1 MAVFRY
7 PQNDFDRPDVLLNLL
22 GSYWATT
29 YQGSTLINDL
39 TAATGQLAQQ
49 TYSQL
54 LELVNSVS
62 RYDVPIYHQDNWYRL
77 SFLESKLNTDPAL
90 LARYTTPSDNQYVSP
105 ATLYYGVLQ
114 AQPYFAISKPAD
126 LVDVRL
132 IFNRLVEPTV
142 ELVHGIDYWLTDE
155 LIVFRQNPFKNSLIA
170 QRDVL
175 NNVGEIVDKEITLW
189 LYRGKWDWK
198 YVYEQFGYAL
208 RLQLQSSEGYKNF
221 INAIF
226 DAFCQGTS
234 IRTQQL
240 ALAAAF
246 GVPLTVEAQETV
258 EVIASDYR
266 QLNIITNQHVY
277 QFPLS
282 ANPVVAVGDVLSPGS
297 FLTDTFQ
304 VFELNRG
311 QALGSNEV
319 SALTVGSGVLAW
331 GFWGDITFE
340 NTETAVVVEP
350 NVDGYTKISWAL
362 GGFPFDVEK
371 FWADVHAA
379 GVAKGQTLA
388 MLLDNRP
395 NPIGQ
400 PTAGA
405 LPSTINPLEFLTA
418 NVLRNNAIVVKVKPG
433 SQLENQLDF
442 VPADQLRKIQPPHTL
457 MFLIVELGYA
467 DNPVIMENPGT
478 EIAPGYEE
486 TMSGFPCM
494 VISETMEPTTYLAER
509 LRLTQIGGRCI

>member
-29 YQGSTLINDL
+29 YQGSTLVGNL
-39 TAATGQLAQQ
+39 TAATGQLVQQ
-49 TYSQL
+49 TYTQL

-62 RYDVPIYHQDNWYRL
+62 RYSVPIYHQDNWYRL
-77 SFLESKLNTDPAL
+77 SILKSKLNTDPDL
-90 LARYTTPSDNQYVSP
+90 LAKYTTPSANQYTSP

-114 AQPYFAISKPAD
+114 DQPYFAVTKPTD
-126 LVDVRL
+126 LADVRL
-132 IFNRLVEPTV
+132 IFNRLVEPSV
-142 ELVHGIDYWLTDE
+142 ELVRGVDYWLTDK
-155 LIVFRQNPFKNSLIA
+155 LIVFRQNPFDNSLIA
-170 QRDVL
+170 KRDVL
-175 NNVGEIVDKEITLW
+175 NNVGTVVDTEIVLW

-208 RLQLQSSEGYKNF
+208 RLRLESSEGYKKF

-246 GVPLTVEAQETV
+246 GVPLTVETQETV
-258 EVIASDYR
+258 QAIASDYR
-266 QLNIITNQHVY
+266 QLNIITDQHVY

-282 ANPVVAVGDVLSPGS
+282 ATPVVSVGDILNAGS

-304 VFELNRG
+304 IFELNRG
-311 QALGSNEV
+311 QLIDSSV
-319 SALTVGSGVLAW
+319 ISALTVGSGVLAW
-331 GFWGDITFE
+331 GYWGDITFE
-340 NTETAVVVEP
+340 NTETAVIVEP
-350 NVDGYTKISWAL
+350 NVDGYTKVSWAL
-362 GGFPFDVEK
+362 GGFPYDVEK
-371 FWADVHAA
+371 FWNDVHAA

-388 MLLDNRP
+388 MLLDKRP
-395 NPIGQ
+395 DPVGQ

-405 LPSTINPLEFLTA
+405 LPTTINPFQFLTS
-418 NVLRNNAIVVKVKPG
+418 NVLRNNATIVKVKPG
-433 SQLENQLDF
+433 SQLENQLAF

-457 MFLIVELGYA
+457 MFVIVELGYA

-478 EIAPGYEE
+478 EIAPGYQE
-486 TMSGFPCM
+486 TLSGFPCM
-494 VISETMEPTTYLAER
+494 VISETMEPTTYVAER
-509 LRLTQIGGRCI
+509 VRLTRIGGRCV